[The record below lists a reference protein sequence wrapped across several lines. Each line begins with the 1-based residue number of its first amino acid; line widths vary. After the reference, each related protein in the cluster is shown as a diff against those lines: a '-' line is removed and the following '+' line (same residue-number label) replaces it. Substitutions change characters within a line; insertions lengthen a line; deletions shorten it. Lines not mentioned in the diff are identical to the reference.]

1 MTPEFTSVR
10 SCCDTLERR
19 RVSRR
24 GGSAAA
30 ELRLHGE
37 RDRDPARLGQKDAPT
52 LGRMAAMLARLHN
65 RMDRQ
70 RFFASRGMEEG
81 YASWLASE
89 LASRKAV
96 VLAAIARSRGREQIV
111 GYAYGRLEGRDWNTL
126 RDAGGVGVDLYVV
139 PRARRRGAGRLLL
152 DALLRE
158 LVRRGAPHV
167 VLHVAARNHRALA
180 MFEAMGFRRTVVE
193 LAISP
198 LRSAARWHRG
208 ALPDGGSDP
217 LDGAERPDR
226 RGRASTRMSAV
237 GVSDSRSRR
246 RVCLDPGPRRG
257 YLQAS
262 GWLPSRSVKP

>member
-1 MTPEFTSVR
+1 MEIRLARPE
-10 SCCDTLERR
+10 
-19 RVSRR
+19 
-24 GGSAAA
+24 
-30 ELRLHGE
+30 
-37 RDRDPARLGQKDAPT
+37 DAPT
-52 LGRMAAMLARLHN
+52 LGRMGATLARLHN

-158 LVRRGAPHV
+158 LVRRGAPI
-167 VLHVAARNHRALA
+167 RPSR
-180 MFEAMGFRRTVVE
+180 
-193 LAISP
+193 
-198 LRSAARWHRG
+198 RSAQPPCARDVRGDGIPQDRGGARDGVHRIRG
-208 ALPDGGSDP
+208 AVAP
-217 LDGAERPDR
+217 R
-226 RGRASTRMSAV
+226 SAP
-237 GVSDSRSRR
+237 RR
-246 RVCLDPGPRRG
+246 RQRP
-257 YLQAS
+257 A
-262 GWLPSRSVKP
+262 

>member
-1 MTPEFTSVR
+1 MSEIEIRLARPE
-10 SCCDTLERR
+10 
-19 RVSRR
+19 
-24 GGSAAA
+24 
-30 ELRLHGE
+30 
-37 RDRDPARLGQKDAPT
+37 DAPT
-52 LGRMAAMLARLHN
+52 LGRMGATLARLHN

-193 LAISP
+193 LAIESTEIRGAAAP
-198 LRSAARWHRG
+198 RSA
-208 ALPDGGSDP
+208 P
-217 LDGAERPDR
+217 
-226 RGRASTRMSAV
+226 
-237 GVSDSRSRR
+237 RR
-246 RVCLDPGPRRG
+246 RQRP
-257 YLQAS
+257 A
-262 GWLPSRSVKP
+262 